1 MNHIRATISKIEQY
15 EGVSAV
21 FFSALGLELSM
32 VSLELNPAL
41 KVGVDVKLS
50 AKATNIS
57 LSKKT
62 HDDISISNQL
72 EGVVKSI
79 ENGMILSSVNIQIED
94 IFLQSII
101 SSKSASKMDIKVGD
115 KIVVLIKASDIAIVE
130 IL

>member
-1 MNHIRATISKIEQY
+1 MNHIEATITKIEQY
-15 EGVSAV
+15 DSVSAV
-21 FFSALGLELSM
+21 FFSALGLELTM

-57 LSKKT
+57 LSKKI

-72 EGVVKSI
+72 EGVVQNI
-79 ENGMILSSVNIQIED
+79 DNGAILSSVTIGVKD
-94 IFLQSII
+94 SSFQSII
-101 SSKSASKMDIKVGD
+101 NRKSVIKLDIKNGD
-115 KIVVLIKASDIAIVE
+115 KIVALIKASDLAIVE